1 MKVKGWG
8 KEIVKRVSI
17 SKVVI
22 PEGQQKLFLNF
33 SSSSNKIHLVSHN
46 NQYIKL

>member
-1 MKVKGWG
+1 MGGWV

-22 PEGQQKLFLNF
+22 PEGQQKLFLTF
-33 SSSSNKIHLVSHN
+33 SSSSNKIPLVSHN
-46 NQYIKL
+46 NQNVKF